1 MAHPCSIVLAG
12 QLSECICQIKH
23 NGVILIPQ
31 QAVDYP
37 KQGTP
42 VNINYDTLPR
52 TPIRRNPDWHRSE
65 SLTPSTDCYIS
76 TRALGHLYRSVE
88 EAKTVI
94 TPLPAVVSETAELAD
109 PISARLRP
117 QIQHYLANVHEHD
130 TSSPELTQLFQGYV
144 QELRY
149 ICSVHTSPQAMER
162 SELLEAEV
170 VLGTILSR
178 CCRKKERRNL
188 IRRLCVHTSVLVAK
202 IRQALGAVRNMEE
215 ISHQG
220 LMDTLQAGW
229 NAWAFSIERQN
240 EFGANSF
247 GLLAL
252 GVIFECCE
260 RLFELHSTK

>member
-1 MAHPCSIVLAG
+1 MAHPCPIVLAG
-12 QLSECICQIKH
+12 QFSEGFRQIKH
-23 NGVILIPQ
+23 NGVILIAQ

-42 VNINYDTLPR
+42 VNIDYDTLPR

-65 SLTPSTDCYIS
+65 SLTPSTDYYIS

-88 EAKTVI
+88 EAKTAI
-94 TPLPAVVSETAELAD
+94 APLLAVVNETAELLD

-117 QIQHYLANVHEHD
+117 QIQHYLANAHVPD
-130 TSSPELTQLFQGYV
+130 TSSPELAQLFQGYV

-149 ICSVHTSPQAMER
+149 ICSVHTSPQAMEH

-178 CCRKKERRNL
+178 SCRKKERRNL
-188 IRRLCVHTSVLVAK
+188 IRRLGVHTSVLVAS
-202 IRQALGAVRNMEE
+202 IRQALGASRNMEE
-215 ISHQG
+215 IGHQG
-220 LMDTLQAGW
+220 LMDALQTGW
-229 NAWAFSIERQN
+229 NAWAFSVQRLN